1 MHYLT
6 ISFTHKNTDISVREK
21 LSFANEEKRL
31 SFLET
36 LSKCNTINETII
48 LSTCNRVE
56 IIASVSEVDHSI
68 EYIFEKLAQISNISK
83 DELEGRADIYE
94 DNGAIHH
101 LFSVASSLD
110 SLVIG
115 ETQIVG
121 QLKDAFRFSVDHG
134 YCSQKLS
141 RAMHHTFKCAAEVR
155 ASTEISR
162 NPISVSSVAVSKAED
177 LLGSISGYTAVL
189 VGAGEMSVLAAKHL
203 ITHGAKVIIVNRSLD
218 KAKELAEELGEMVSV
233 APFSD
238 LKELINRHNL
248 IFSATGAP
256 HTVITKDMVEV
267 REFERYFFD
276 IAVPRDIED
285 FSMDGVS
292 IYAVDDLEEIVAKN
306 LALRE
311 EQARVAYSIV
321 GKSTNEFFKWLQTLS
336 IDPII
341 KELRGKAKECSQ
353 KEIKRS
359 VKKGYIPEEYEKT
372 VEKILHCAFNAF
384 LHTPTKKLKQL
395 AEKPEA
401 DTIVQSIQEI
411 FEMDEDSIKKLNMY
425 RCEYYMDIE
434 NKNKKNEDND
444 EI

>member
-21 LSFANEEKRL
+21 LSFANDEKKL
-31 SFLET
+31 NFLEI
-36 LSKCNTINETII
+36 LNQCKQINEVII

-56 IIASVSEVDHSI
+56 IIASVNKSNKAI
-68 EYIFEKLAQISNISK
+68 EYIFEHLAKISAISK
-83 DELEGRADIYE
+83 DELEGRADVYE

-121 QLKDAFRFSVDHG
+121 QLKDAFRFATEHG

-141 RAMHHTFKCAAEVR
+141 RAMHHTFKCAAAVR
-155 ASTEISR
+155 ASTDISK
-162 NPISVSSVAVSKAED
+162 NPISVSSVAVSKAKD
-177 LLGSISGYTAVL
+177 MLGTLSGYTAVL

-203 ITHGAKVIIVNRSLD
+203 ITHGAKVILINRSLE
-218 KAKELAEELGEMVSV
+218 KAKEVAMELGDMVSV

-238 LKELINRHNL
+238 LKELINRYNL

-256 HTVITKDMVEV
+256 HTIITADMVES
-267 REFERYFFD
+267 REFDRYFFD

-285 FSMDGVS
+285 FNMDGVY

-321 GKSTNEFFKWLQTLS
+321 GKSTTEFFKWLQTLS

-341 KELRGKAKECSQ
+341 KELRAKAKECSQ

-359 VKKGYIPEEYEKT
+359 VKKGYIPAEYEDT

-384 LHTPTKKLKQL
+384 LHTPTKKLKTL

-411 FEMDEDSIKKLNMY
+411 FEIDEESIKKLNMY
-425 RCEYYMDIE
+425 RCEYHIEIE
-434 NKNKKNEDND
+434 NKNKIEEDSK
-444 EI
+444 